1 MTTARRFVCLIAV
14 LTLAALATAP
24 PLAHASF
31 YCNPRDSELD
41 TWVYYSDGTY
51 TTVVGS
57 CQNDCG
63 ECECYGSQSTWV
75 LHHSSPVC

>member
-24 PLAHASF
+24 PLAHAF

-41 TWVYYSDGTY
+41 TWVYYSDDTY
-51 TTVVGS
+51 STVVGS

-63 ECECYGSQSTWV
+63 DCECYGTQSSYV